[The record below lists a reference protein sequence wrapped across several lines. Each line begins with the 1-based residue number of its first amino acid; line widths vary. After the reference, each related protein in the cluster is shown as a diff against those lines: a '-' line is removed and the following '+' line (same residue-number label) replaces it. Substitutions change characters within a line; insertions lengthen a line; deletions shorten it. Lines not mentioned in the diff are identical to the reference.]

1 MAEDGGVGAVGEGG
15 MEDEETVRG
24 KLDPVCLGKGR
35 QLHEGLVQD
44 HLRGSLNVHGN
55 SLREKVVLVGG
66 HGSLSFSKKEKVE
79 SYVEV
84 ASSKETK
91 SADEKARSNGGIGVS
106 RRIMSGSERAGA
118 PFQAFQAP
126 FQEVGVQEVN
136 DCGPSSLKECS
147 L

>member
-1 MAEDGGVGAVGEGG
+1 
-15 MEDEETVRG
+15 
-24 KLDPVCLGKGR
+24 
-35 QLHEGLVQD
+35 LVQD

-91 SADEKARSNGGIGVS
+91 SADEKAWSNGGIGVI

-147 L
+147 PMIGCVENGVLREKREVGNLKCQSALMKSFKKFLRV